1 MRASKASRASD
12 GVVRICGHA
21 DMTSR
26 LIHAPYECSGK
37 QRKDAAGTAAL
48 SVAEEAAKIDGWETW
63 ATA

>member
-1 MRASKASRASD
+1 MRASKASTASD
-12 GVVRICGHA
+12 GVARTCSHA

-26 LIHAPYECSGK
+26 LIHVPYECSGK

-48 SVAEEAAKIDGWETW
+48 GVAEEAANIDGWATW